1 MPIMSNMNEDII
13 LIGVMYAYRR
23 DVKNPV
29 RNMIT
34 IKMVRSPP
42 MKENSSLLDLD
53 LRLTLTKI
61 GRIGRMQGDNI
72 DITPVV
78 KEIKGRTSI

>member
-1 MPIMSNMNEDII
+1 MHM
-13 LIGVMYAYRR
+13 L

-29 RNMIT
+29 RNMII
-34 IKMVRSPP
+34 IKMVRSPL

-53 LRLTLTKI
+53 FRLTLTKI
-61 GRIGRMQGDNI
+61 GRIGRMQGDNM

-78 KEIKGRTSI
+78 NEIKGRTSI